1 MVEST
6 ALEMR
11 RTGNR
16 TVGSNPT
23 LSAIPKTLVLL
34 DLRMAPNARKCA
46 IVTELDDCRGAP
58 QGHRSSESVHIW
70 RQFRQYG
77 LSS

>member
-11 RTGNR
+11 RRGDS

-23 LSAIPKTLVLL
+23 LSAIPHENQLP
-34 DLRMAPNARKCA
+34 LRELFYGNLAEYLQSLPAPGIENLFGPACGHFA
-46 IVTELDDCRGAP
+46 AGA
-58 QGHRSSESVHIW
+58 
-70 RQFRQYG
+70 
-77 LSS
+77 